1 MHELLFFMIGFML
14 GGIIALLAMCLVQM
28 SRSNDTHTSRRDGD
42 DKSLDTSTTFGA
54 KQHFDNIK
62 MLGG

>member
-28 SRSNDTHTSRRDGD
+28 SRSNDTHTSRRGGD
-42 DKSLDTSTTFGA
+42 DK
-54 KQHFDNIK
+54 
-62 MLGG
+62 

>member
-28 SRSNDTHTSRRDGD
+28 SRNSDTQISRRGGD
-42 DKSLDTSTTFGA
+42 DK
-54 KQHFDNIK
+54 
-62 MLGG
+62 

>member
-1 MHELLFFMIGFML
+1 MQALLAVVAREMHVPEDEVVDIVL

-42 DKSLDTSTTFGA
+42 DK
-54 KQHFDNIK
+54 
-62 MLGG
+62 

>member
-1 MHELLFFMIGFML
+1 MHELLFFIIGLLL

-42 DKSLDTSTTFGA
+42 DK
-54 KQHFDNIK
+54 
-62 MLGG
+62 